1 MTFQDILAKYR
12 KQSFSERDKGT
23 RFERLMKAWL
33 LTAPPY
39 QGVIKKVWMWSEFP
53 FKKDFGS
60 GSDIGIDLVA
70 FTIEGDYWAVQC
82 KCYDEKTQITKTHVD
97 TFLSTSEKR
106 FRDEE
111 LRQVGFSHRLWIS
124 TSDNWSSEA
133 LNALQNLAINVS
145 KINLYDLESSPVD
158 WAKLEDNVHGSAAI
172 LKERSVR
179 EHQQKAINSFHEHFL
194 AHDRG
199 RLIMACGTGKT
210 FTALRIAENET
221 NEKGLILFLV
231 PSIALLNQTLIEW
244 STFAKTPIHPVC
256 ICSDVEA
263 SVKKTQNDDA
273 SFRTEDLAL
282 PATTKVEEIVRQF
295 HYHRHAQEDGQG
307 MLVVFSTYQ
316 SIDCIAEA
324 QKKLN
329 NECPGSCIFDLIV
342 CDEAHRT
349 TGVALKSKDEK
360 GGYDETAFTTWIP
373 ANA

>member
-60 GSDIGIDLVA
+60 GSDVGIDLVA

-158 WAKLEDNVHGSAAI
+158 WAKLEDNVHGSP
-172 LKERSVR
+172 E
-179 EHQQKAINSFHEHFL
+179 
-194 AHDRG
+194 
-199 RLIMACGTGKT
+199 GT
-210 FTALRIAENET
+210 
-221 NEKGLILFLV
+221 
-231 PSIALLNQTLIEW
+231 
-244 STFAKTPIHPVC
+244 VC
-256 ICSDVEA
+256 S
-263 SVKKTQNDDA
+263 
-273 SFRTEDLAL
+273 
-282 PATTKVEEIVRQF
+282 
-295 HYHRHAQEDGQG
+295 
-307 MLVVFSTYQ
+307 
-316 SIDCIAEA
+316 
-324 QKKLN
+324 
-329 NECPGSCIFDLIV
+329 
-342 CDEAHRT
+342 
-349 TGVALKSKDEK
+349 
-360 GGYDETAFTTWIP
+360 
-373 ANA
+373 